1 MRLPPLLPASFADRL
16 RRLDARS
23 LMVYRN
29 VVESIF
35 LKGASVLIGFLT
47 VTLTLRFIDAKD
59 FGIWMTITFLTNW
72 FSLVDVSFGNGLRN
86 SLVEFFDTGDE
97 DTARRYVSTLYFLS
111 GVCALGLLLIF
122 GGMYWLIDWTRL
134 LNIDSNQPAL
144 INFIITYTL
153 AGFSLQLLLK
163 PISSILLA
171 DQRAAAVAWILL
183 IINSLVIA
191 LIYGASHYLSAS
203 LLVIAHIYNIVPVVV
218 FLLASGWLFSTKY
231 RHIAPRLRSIDLSLV
246 SKLLNV
252 SGQFFFLQL
261 VSVVVFTSGG
271 LFISYYL
278 GSDEVGPYSVANKYF
293 SVLPFVYGVFITPYW
308 SAFTDA
314 YVKRDTGWIRAT
326 IRRLNLICVAMTGL
340 ALLMLALAQPIFSVW
355 IGDKI
360 TVPTGLSVW
369 LTAYVVSFI
378 FLSNYNYFVNGTG
391 QIGVLVKASV
401 GGLLLYLPLN
411 YVLFRYTNAGAASV
425 VIAGLVWNCFL
436 LIVCMRSYRR
446 IMHTLTIPS
455 NSPAHALHP

>member
-1 MRLPPLLPASFADRL
+1 MWLTRLLPDRLTDRL
-16 RRLDARS
+16 RNLDARS
-23 LMVYRN
+23 VVVYRN

-35 LKGASVLIGFLT
+35 LKGASVLVGFLT
-47 VTLTLRFIDAKD
+47 VTLTLHYIDAKD

-97 DTARRYVSTLYFLS
+97 DTAQRYVSTLYFLS
-111 GVCALGLLLIF
+111 GVCAVVLLIVF
-122 GGMYWLIDWTRL
+122 GGMYWFIDWTRL

-171 DQRAAAVAWILL
+171 DQRTATVAWILL
-183 IINSLVIA
+183 IINVLVIS

-218 FLLASGWLFSTKY
+218 FLLASAWLFGTKY
-231 RHIAPRLRSIDLSLV
+231 RRIAPGIGSIDLSLV

-278 GSDEVGPYSVANKYF
+278 GSNEVGPYSVANKYF
-293 SVLPFVYGVFITPYW
+293 SVLPFIYGIFITPYW

-314 YVKRDTGWIRAT
+314 YIKRDTVWIRAT
-326 IRRLNLICVAMTGL
+326 IRRLNLICAAMTAL
-340 ALLMLALAQPIFSVW
+340 ALLMLALAQPIFSIW
-355 IGDKI
+355 IGHKI

-369 LTAYVVSFI
+369 LTAYVISFI
-378 FLSNYNYFVNGTG
+378 FLSNYNYFVNGVG
-391 QIGVLVKASV
+391 QIGGLVRASV
-401 GGLLLYLPLN
+401 LGLLLYLPLN
-411 YVLFRYTNAGAASV
+411 YVLFRYTDAGAASV
-425 VIAGLVWNCFL
+425 VIAGTVWNCFL
-436 LIVCMRSYRR
+436 LIVCMHKYRR
-446 IMHTLTIPS
+446 IMDTLTPS
-455 NSPAHALHP
+455 PKSTAHAF

>member
-1 MRLPPLLPASFADRL
+1 MWLTRLLPPPLTNRL

-23 LMVYRN
+23 LVVYRN
-29 VVESIF
+29 VVGSIF

-47 VTLTLRFIDAKD
+47 VTLTLRYIDAKD

-97 DTARRYVSTLYFLS
+97 DTAQRYVSTLYLLS
-111 GVCALGLLLIF
+111 GVCALALLVVF
-122 GGMYWLIDWTRL
+122 GCMYWLVDWTRL

-153 AGFSLQLLLK
+153 AGFSIQLLLK

-183 IINSLVIA
+183 IINVMIIG
-191 LIYGASHYLSAS
+191 LIYGASHYLNAS
-203 LLVIAHIYNIVPVVV
+203 LLVIAHIYNAVPVVV
-218 FLLASGWLFSTKY
+218 FLLASVWLFGTRY
-231 RHIAPRLRSIDLSLV
+231 RRIAPRLRTIDLSLIH
-246 SKLLNV
+246 KLLNV

-271 LFISYYL
+271 LFVSYFL
-278 GSDEVGPYSVANKYF
+278 GSNEVGPYSVANKYF
-293 SVLPFVYGVFITPYW
+293 SVLPFVYGIFITPYW

-314 YVKRDTGWIRAT
+314 YVKHDTVWIRAT
-326 IRRLNLICVAMTGL
+326 IRRLNLICLAMTGL
-340 ALLMLALAQPIFSVW
+340 ALLMLGLAQPIFSIW

-360 TVPTGLSVW
+360 TVPTGLLIW
-369 LTAYVVSFI
+369 LTAYVISFV
-378 FLSNYNYFVNGTG
+378 FLSNYNYFVNGVG
-391 QIGVLVKASV
+391 QL
-401 GGLLLYLPLN
+401 GGLVQASMLGLVLYLPLN

-425 VIAGLVWNCFL
+425 VIAGTVWNCFL
-436 LIVCMRSYRR
+436 LIVCMRSYQR
-446 IMHTLTIPS
+446 IMHTLTPL
-455 NSPAHALHP
+455 PKTAAHAL